1 MLSGNTSKASFKSF
15 GIDGSTLSKDSSSS
29 SKDLSSAQPV
39 VIKLVVANQ
48 LDNSQETSDDTF
60 LSLFPEVVEFVIYLG
75 VELEDN
81 ITDMLAIKSDNHPV
95 ASMNLRVIMGSN
107 DPGDQ
112 SKQTL
117 NCPQLMTTSDTSAMV
132 LPYDRGPVKVLTI
145 STGSLKLLPFDCG
158 PASPLS
164 VLA

>member
-1 MLSGNTSKASFKSF
+1 
-15 GIDGSTLSKDSSSS
+15 
-29 SKDLSSAQPV
+29 V

-48 LDNSQETSDDTF
+48 LDNSQEMSDDETF
-60 LSLFPEVVEFVIYLG
+60 LSLFPEVVEFVMDLG

-81 ITDMLAIKSDNHPV
+81 ITYMLAINSDEHPV
-95 ASMNLRVIMGSN
+95 ASMNLQVIMGSN

-117 NCPQLMTTSDTSAMV
+117 DCPQLITTSDTSAMV
-132 LPYDRGPVKVLTI
+132 LPYDRGPVKVHTV
-145 STGSLKLLPFDCG
+145 STGSLKLLPFDPG

-164 VLA
+164 VLLQAIPRLVFEVMKACCLLHLSFPTLS